1 MEGTKV
7 RLHAMLNGRVQGVG
21 FRYFV
26 RQQAEDLGLSGWVR
40 NLRTGGVELVA
51 EGERVVLE
59 KLVAALRH
67 GPPGARVDDVNLDW
81 TAATGEFYSFAVTA
95 TQ

>member
-1 MEGTKV
+1 MEDTKV
-7 RLHAMLNGRVQGVG
+7 RLHAVLNGRVQGVG

-26 RQQAEDLGLSGWVR
+26 RQQAEDLGLPGWVR

-59 KLVAALRH
+59 ELVAALRH

-81 TAATGEFYSFAVTA
+81 TAATGEFHGFAVTA

>member
-1 MEGTKV
+1 MEENKV
-7 RLHAMLNGRVQGVG
+7 RLHAILNGRVQGVG

-26 RQQAEDLGLSGWVR
+26 RQQAEELDLAGWVR

-51 EGERVVLE
+51 EGERATLE
-59 KLVAALRH
+59 ELVAALRH

-81 TAATGEFYSFAVTA
+81 TSATGEFHSFTVVA

>member
-1 MEGTKV
+1 MEENKV
-7 RLHAMLNGRVQGVG
+7 RLYAILNGRVQGVG

-26 RQQAEDLGLSGWVR
+26 RQQAEELGLAGCVR
-40 NLRTGGVELVA
+40 NLRTGGVELLA
-51 EGERVVLE
+51 EGERTTLE
-59 KLVAALRH
+59 ELVRALRH

-81 TAATGEFYSFAVTA
+81 TAATGEFHSFTVVA